1 MTRWMPILIM
11 AGALCASGCNNA
23 AETATPPA
31 ALDVAATTSTAVES
45 VAKAPQTTMAAVG
58 SDTLDVISNPAD
70 ERMKQT
76 APAEFDVLF
85 RTSAGDFTVHVTR
98 DWAPIGADRFY
109 SLVMNKFYNGNRFFR
124 VAPGQSGGRFVV
136 QWGIHG
142 EPSVNTAWQSHPQ
155 AKIDDDPVRQSNAPG
170 SVTFAT
176 SGPNSRT
183 TQLFINYADN
193 SFLDGMG
200 FSTFGE
206 VSSDGMQTVTA
217 INGEYGERPDQG
229 RVQFEGNAYLNE
241 KFPNLDYIVTAT
253 VVK

>member
-11 AGALCASGCNNA
+11 AGTLCASGCNNA
-23 AETATPPA
+23 QETTTTSAPAE
-31 ALDVAATTSTAVES
+31 LATTTSAADES
-45 VAKAPQTTMAAVG
+45 VASAQPMSAIKTG
-58 SDTLDVISNPAD
+58 SDDLSVISNPAD
-70 ERMKQT
+70 ERMMQT
-76 APAEFDVLF
+76 APTEFDVLF
-85 RTSAGDFTVHVTR
+85 HTSAGDFTVHVTR
-98 DWAPIGADRFY
+98 EWAPLGADRFY
-109 SLVMNKFYNGNRFFR
+109 SLVMNKFYDGNRFFR

-142 EPSVNTAWQSHPQ
+142 EPSVNTAWQSSPQ
-155 AKIDDDPVRQSNAPG
+155 AKIDDDPVRQSNAAG

-200 FSTFGE
+200 FSAFGE
-206 VSSDGMQTVTA
+206 VSGDGMQIVAA

-241 KFPNLDYIVTAT
+241 KFPNLDYIITAT
-253 VVK
+253 VVQ

>member
-1 MTRWMPILIM
+1 MTRWMPIWIM
-11 AGALCASGCNNA
+11 AGALFASGCNKDQD
-23 AETATPPA
+23 TTTPSAPV
-31 ALDVAATTSTAVES
+31 DVATTSSAAAAS
-45 VAKAPQTTMAAVG
+45 VATSAPNAE
-58 SDTLDVISNPAD
+58 SDDLGVISNPAH
-70 ERMKQT
+70 ESMKQT

-85 RTSAGDFTVHVTR
+85 HTSAGDFAVHVTR
-98 DWAPIGADRFY
+98 DWAPVGADRFY
-109 SLVMNKFYNGNRFFR
+109 SLVTNKFYDGNRFFR

-170 SVTFAT
+170 SITFAT

-206 VSSDGMQTVTA
+206 VSGDGMQTVVA
-217 INGEYGERPDQG
+217 INSEYGERPDQG
-229 RVQFEGNAYLNE
+229 RVQFEGNAYLNQ
-241 KFPNLDYIVTAT
+241 KFPNLDYIITAT

>member
-1 MTRWMPILIM
+1 MTRWMPIWIM
-11 AGALCASGCNNA
+11 AGVFCVSGCNKA
-23 AETATPPA
+23 AETATSPA
-31 ALDVAATTSTAVES
+31 ALDVAATTSAVVES
-45 VAKAPQTTMAAVG
+45 VATPPQTSTAAPG
-58 SDTLDVISNPAD
+58 SDALDVISNPAD

-85 RTSAGDFTVHVTR
+85 HTSAGDFTVHVTR

-109 SLVMNKFYNGNRFFR
+109 SLVMNKFYDGNRFFR

-142 EPSVNTAWQSHPQ
+142 EPSVNTAWQSDPQ
-155 AKIDDDPVRQSNAPG
+155 AKIDDDPVRQSNAAG

-183 TQLFINYADN
+183 AQLFINYADN

-206 VSSDGMQTVTA
+206 VSGNGMQTVAA

-241 KFPNLDYIVTAT
+241 KFPNLDYIITAT